1 MNSSDPSIRTER
13 LLLRRMT
20 PDDAE
25 ALHAIFRD
33 PETMLYW
40 STLPHSSLAQTLEF
54 MTRTINACD
63 SGEADDFAVVFE
75 GRVIGK
81 AGVWQGD
88 EIGYIIARSAWGKGL
103 ATEAVNAVI
112 ARAFTQ
118 GRARLHADVD
128 PRNARSIKLLKKL
141 GFRETGMAKR
151 TYQIGDV
158 WTDSV
163 YLELLNSG

>member
-1 MNSSDPSIRTER
+1 MNSPDPIIQTER
-13 LLLRRMT
+13 LLLRRMR

-40 STLPHSSLAQTLEF
+40 STLPHGSLSQTFEF
-54 MTRTINACD
+54 VTRTIAACD
-63 SGEADDFAVVFE
+63 AGEADDFAVVFE

-88 EIGYIIARSAWGKGL
+88 EIGYIIARETWGKGL
-103 ATEAVNAVI
+103 AKEAVRAVI
-112 ARAFTQ
+112 ARAFAQ
-118 GRARLHADVD
+118 GRTRIHADVD
-128 PRNARSIKLLKKL
+128 PRNARSIALLKKL
-141 GFRETGMAKR
+141 GFRETGSAKR

-158 WTDSV
+158 WTDSI
-163 YLELLNSG
+163 YLELLNSN